1 MQRPTRSGKRTH
13 VSRVLAAAAC
23 AFSLSACDGARKPSP
38 VEATGDPDALH
49 VYVGRDGVTFIQG
62 EPLLTDAKILTRAE
76 EFHAKNPHGRV
87 VVQSH
92 EAAVHGRTVRVL
104 DLLKEAEIQY
114 VAVGV
119 RPQSR

>member
-1 MQRPTRSGKRTH
+1 MRRFHGSGKRTH
-13 VSRVLAAAAC
+13 VSRVLAAATCLLPPLLAG
-23 AFSLSACDGARKPSP
+23 CDAPSQPSSVGAP
-38 VEATGDPDALH
+38 ADPDALH

-62 EPLLTDAKILTRAE
+62 EPLLTDAKILARAE

-87 VVQSH
+87 MVQSH

-104 DLLKEAEIQY
+104 DLLKDAEIQY

-119 RPQSR
+119 RR